1 MNKNGKKWRIL
12 MKKIGFKTT
21 SSHFLG
27 TYELDFSCS
36 SIFYQ
41 PWARLRHFKGKKVQ
55 LIFHPISAIFSP
67 PGRLP
72 KAITTPWKCPLR
84 VPWWNTFQ
92 WGPRKPPKPLLPKK
106 ISSSEILNYTP
117 SPLCP
122 GPLQSHITC
131 LTYNWRT
138 VISPIG
144 PTMMKYGIKD
154 RQMIWSLFQGISR
167 RLKTTAKE
175 RTTWEISKKSLKMVF
190 WLIRRWSLST
200 IFSAPLM

>member
-1 MNKNGKKWRIL
+1 MIFWPYAAFWPFLFSLKSCAGKSNATHPSKYVVNHQHHQTPRNSLKKLLQAIWAQIMNKNGKKWRIL
-12 MKKIGFKTT
+12 MKKLGFKTT

-92 WGPRKPPKPLLPKK
+92 WGPRKPPKPFLEKK
-106 ISSSEILNYTP
+106 YFRPEILNYTP
-117 SPLCP
+117 SPLCT
-122 GPLQSHITC
+122 GW
-131 LTYNWRT
+131 WRWDT
-138 VISPIG
+138 APQN
-144 PTMMKYGIKD
+144 MLY
-154 RQMIWSLFQGISR
+154 SLHHDVVGWR
-167 RLKTTAKE
+167 
-175 RTTWEISKKSLKMVF
+175 
-190 WLIRRWSLST
+190 
-200 IFSAPLM
+200 